1 MNLKMAAKVKSQD
14 AVRPRDKVVTV
25 PFPLA
30 NMDAMQIHDLVDNAP
45 LSANLVANILG
56 KSAPQYS
63 RLFILI
69 VNPVKGT
76 NTT

>member
-1 MNLKMAAKVKSQD
+1 MAAKVKSQD

-25 PFPLA
+25 PSFPFA